1 MSNYYDVSLKE
12 NREKILLQNQS
23 YRSVHER
30 VETKNVLMDLFK
42 EETPDIVIHLAAQAG
57 VRYSIENPR
66 AYLESNIQGTFEL
79 LEAARA
85 YPPKH
90 MLLSSTSSTY
100 GANKE
105 MPFKETHKADHQ
117 VSFYAASKKSTETM
131 AHSYSHLFN
140 LPITIFRFFTVYG
153 PWGRPDMAPLKFAK
167 AILNGDQIDV
177 YNYGEMN
184 RDFTY
189 IDDLVNSI
197 WLLVDIIPKDYKGD
211 KINCV

>member
-117 VSFYAASKKSTETM
+117 VSFYVLQKSQQKRWLIAIRTC
-131 AHSYSHLFN
+131 SISQL
-140 LPITIFRFFTVYG
+140 RFFVSSQYTVHG
-153 PWGRPDMAPLKFAK
+153 A
-167 AILNGDQIDV
+167 DQ
-177 YNYGEMN
+177 
-184 RDFTY
+184 
-189 IDDLVNSI
+189 I
-197 WLLVDIIPKDYKGD
+197 WLL
-211 KINCV
+211 